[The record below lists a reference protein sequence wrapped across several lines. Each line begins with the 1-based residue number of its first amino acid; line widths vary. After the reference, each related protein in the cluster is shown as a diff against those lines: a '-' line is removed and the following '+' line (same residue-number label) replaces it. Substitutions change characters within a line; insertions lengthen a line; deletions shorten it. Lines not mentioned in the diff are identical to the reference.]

1 MMNENQM
8 KLAVMFAD
16 VAGSVQLYQ
25 TLGDLQA
32 RKQIAQCLENMSQI
46 VVDNGGKVVQT
57 IGDELMC
64 QFSNADNAVQAACKI
79 QQALDNA
86 ERYSRLPVRIGLHYG
101 DVITEDANLFG
112 DTVNVA
118 ARMANIAKA
127 RQIITTEQTIKQLSP
142 ESNIHFRGLD
152 YVFVKGKGNTIAY
165 QIIWEKDVEMLTY
178 EMPVQSVI
186 TSLDILINYSGI
198 EKKMT
203 LSSSPIKLGRSEQCD
218 IITHFPS
225 ASRLHAQIECRLG
238 RVILVDFSL
247 NGTYVK
253 TQDGREIHIHREELL
268 LTGEGLISLGMPI
281 NSNEDSIYFRITQ

>member
-1 MMNENQM
+1 MMNENQV

-16 VAGSVQLYQ
+16 VAGSVQLYE

-32 RKQIAQCLENMSQI
+32 RKQIAQCLENMSLI

-64 QFSNADNAVQAACKI
+64 QFSSADNAVQAACKI
-79 QQALDNA
+79 QQAFDNA
-86 ERYSRLPVRIGLHYG
+86 KRCSRLPVRIGLHYG
-101 DVITEDANLFG
+101 DVITEENNLFG

-142 ESNIHFRGLD
+142 ESNFYFRGLE
-152 YVFVKGKGNTIAY
+152 YVFVKGKSDVAVY
-165 QIIWEKDVEMLTY
+165 QIIWEQDKEMLTY
-178 EMPVQSVI
+178 EMPIQNVT
-186 TSLDILINYSGI
+186 TSLDILISYSGI

-203 LSSSPIKLGRSEQCD
+203 LGSSPVTLGRSEQCD
-218 IITHFPS
+218 IITYFPS

-238 RVILVDFSL
+238 RVVLVDFSL

-268 LTGEGLISLGMPI
+268 LVGEGLISLGMPL
-281 NSNEDSIYFRITQ
+281 NSNEESIYYKITQ